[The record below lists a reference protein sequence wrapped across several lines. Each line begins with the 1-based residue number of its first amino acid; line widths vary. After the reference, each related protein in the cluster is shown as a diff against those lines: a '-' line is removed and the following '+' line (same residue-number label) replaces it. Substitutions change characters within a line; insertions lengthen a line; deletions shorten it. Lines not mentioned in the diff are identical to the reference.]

1 MKLNK
6 KIFAVSGLAALAVVG
21 ATWAYFNQSTS
32 ITNPLSTGTMQ
43 PPWLS
48 GSPLRQIGSRA

>member
-21 ATWAYFNQSTS
+21 ATWAYF
-32 ITNPLSTGTMQ
+32 LS
-43 PPWLS
+43 L
-48 GSPLRQIGSRA
+48 IHI

>member
-21 ATWAYFNQSTS
+21 ATWAYFKYFL
-32 ITNPLSTGTMQ
+32 I
-43 PPWLS
+43 
-48 GSPLRQIGSRA
+48 